1 MLLGMERECA
11 ENKNDRQDYPANK
24 NDKIHY
30 AVIFESAIYIQFGRP
45 PKLTQLLILNVS
57 VEQSVAVLVQI
68 AAFVE
73 QTDYHVMNQ

>member
-30 AVIFESAIYIQFGRP
+30 AVIFESAVYIYNSDA
-45 PKLTQLLILNVS
+45 LLS
-57 VEQSVAVLVQI
+57 
-68 AAFVE
+68 
-73 QTDYHVMNQ
+73 